1 MSVDDRIRQGLQPFD
16 LRADAVDVALEHV
29 VRRGV
34 RGRRVRRA
42 TIAVV
47 AAALVLAAVLVA
59 PAVLRADRD
68 SRPAAPTPT
77 TRMRPPIVVLTP
89 PLAPFVGRYSA
100 RLGSASEGLSGRWH
114 LLIPRSGRIHVA
126 GTLDGRRFESF
137 IKAQV
142 DPSTESDPSPVLLI
156 DLLDPDV
163 CAGEGSGAYTVGSD
177 EQHLFFSVV
186 HDPCRDRRLV
196 MTLAQ
201 HPWFRES

>member
-1 MSVDDRIRQGLQPFD
+1 M
-16 LRADAVDVALEHV
+16 DVALERV
-29 VRRGV
+29 TR
-34 RGRRVRRA
+34 RGRRRRLLRRA
-42 TIAVV
+42 AIAAV
-47 AAALVLAAVLVA
+47 AAAVVLAAVLVA

-68 SRPAAPTPT
+68 RTPAAPSDTTPTPT
-77 TRMRPPIVVLTP
+77 TRVRPPIVVLTP
-89 PLAPFVGRYSA
+89 PLAPFVGRYSVG
-100 RLGSASEGLSGRWH
+100 LGSASHGLSGQWH

-156 DLLDPDV
+156 DFLDPDV
-163 CAGEGSGAYTVGSD
+163 CGAEASGTYTVGSD
-177 EQHLFFSVV
+177 GQHLFFSVV
-186 HDPCRDRRLV
+186 HDPCRPRRLV